1 MRWILNALGYL
12 ISHILGNI
20 IHFAAMLIFICFAL
34 AFLGNGIIWLTEFQ
48 LTWALF
54 CDSMVFILIGLGC
67 GGIALLLGIGIF
79 SD

>member
-1 MRWILNALGYL
+1 MSALWSVL
-12 ISHILGNI
+12 LFIIIHILE
-20 IHFAAMLIFICFAL
+20 HFLLFVAMLIFICFAL
-34 AFLGNGIIWLTEFQ
+34 TFLGNGIIWLTEFQ

-67 GGIALLLGIGIF
+67 GGIALLLGIGVF